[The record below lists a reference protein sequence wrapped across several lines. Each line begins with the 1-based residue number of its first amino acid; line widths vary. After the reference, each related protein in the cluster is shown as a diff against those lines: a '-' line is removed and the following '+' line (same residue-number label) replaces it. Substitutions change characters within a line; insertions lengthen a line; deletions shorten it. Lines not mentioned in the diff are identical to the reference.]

1 MMIFARRQPSML
13 LRLGIVLAA
22 SVVYGAGC
30 GHSARTSKPAAT
42 STVLDYRNGWYH
54 TADGRQSVAEISRQY
69 QRDAR
74 LVAQLNTLS
83 PASVAPKGKMLYI
96 RPSNDRQYVRATL
109 VRIQAS
115 PSWCRRFRG
124 APSWSPRRSRPR
136 SRPARHPKENRG
148 GQENRHRPQKR
159 RRQGRRRRRPRRANG
174 TGRPELDASLQVRR
188 AFHLARPGRDRDAFR
203 DGWNKACH
211 GLEISVPE
219 GSPVV
224 AARDGKVLWAREMP
238 GYGNMILI
246 DHLDGIYVSVYGYNA
261 RLLVHEQD
269 KVHAGEKIAMAGH
282 SRTSD
287 SGMLFFQIRRNGQAI
302 DPLDF
307 LE

>member
-42 STVLDYRNGWYH
+42 ATVLDYRNGWYH

-96 RPSNDRQYVRATL
+96 PPSNDRQYVRATL
-109 VRIQAS
+109 VRIQGK
-115 PSWCRRFRG
+115 PELV
-124 APSWSPRRSRPR
+124 PTIPWSPELVATPQPVKIAAGKTPKKKIVAVKKTVTAPKNAAVDAPAAQTEQAALSWTHRSKSGGRFIW
-136 SRPARHPKENRG
+136 PA
-148 GQENRHRPQKR
+148 
-159 RRQGRRRRRPRRANG
+159 QGEIVTR
-174 TGRPELDASLQVRR
+174 
-188 AFHLARPGRDRDAFR
+188 FR

-269 KVHAGEKIAMAGH
+269 KVHAGEKIAMVGH